1 MKKIVILIPLLAL
14 LACSRGLQTYPA
26 NDSHIRVMGR
36 HIVDKDGSIKFAAS
50 GVTFYMKFR
59 GTRLTA
65 DLEDEFRDSTNYNW
79 FDVIVDGG
87 QLHKFRTRMGKT
99 HYILA
104 DSLNPG
110 EHTLILSKATEGQN
124 GHNTLV
130 NIQTDQLLQ
139 AAPLPDRKI
148 EFIGN
153 SITCGFGDDTTLVRC
168 GKGTWF
174 DPTNSWVAYG
184 PRLSRSLHAQWMLS
198 SVSGIGMHRNW
209 NSPGPVMPD
218 VYSGVYME
226 YTKNPVPWDFS
237 KYTPDLVVIA
247 LGTNDFSKGDGKE
260 PRPALDGDA
269 FVNDYTHFI
278 GTVREKYP
286 DAKFLL
292 ANSPMFGPDQM
303 KQLNG
308 YLQRI
313 KENCEAKGD
322 SSITIF
328 SWDKTY
334 NSGCDGHPYMNQQA
348 LMAEQLEPV
357 VKNYMDW

>member
-1 MKKIVILIPLLAL
+1 MKKLLILPLLAL
-14 LACSRGLQTYPA
+14 IACSHGIQTYQA
-26 NDSHIRVMGR
+26 NDSHIRIMGR
-36 HIVDKDGSIKFAAS
+36 HLVDNHGSVKFAAS
-50 GVTFYMKFR
+50 GVSFFFKFR
-59 GTRLTA
+59 GTQFTA
-65 DLEDEFRDSTNYNW
+65 DLNDEFRDSTNYNW
-79 FDVIVDGG
+79 FDVIIDSSRVR
-87 QLHKFRTRMGKT
+87 KFHTVAGKT
-99 HYILA
+99 RYVLA
-104 DSLNPG
+104 DSLKSG
-110 EHTLILSKATEGQN
+110 VHTLLLCKATEGQN
-124 GHNTLV
+124 GHNTLIDV
-130 NIQTDQLLQ
+130 RTRQLLQ
-139 AAPLPDRKI
+139 AGPLPDRKI

-153 SITCGFGDDTTLVRC
+153 SITCGFGDDTTMVRC
-168 GKGTWF
+168 ENGQWF
-174 DPTNSWVAYG
+174 DHTNAWYAYG
-184 PRLSRSLHAQWMLS
+184 PRLARQLHAQWMLS

-247 LGTNDFSKGDGKE
+247 LGTNDFSKGGGKE

-303 KQLNG
+303 KQLNA
-308 YLQRI
+308 YLQRV

-328 SWDKTY
+328 SWDNTY
-334 NSGCDGHPYMNQQA
+334 NSGCNGHPYMDQQA
-348 LMAEQLEPV
+348 MMTHQLEPV
-357 VKNYMDW
+357 VKNFMDW